1 MVLVLDQQRCNM
13 LELWVL
19 SLGMRYSTSP
29 LTCEKKFTTCLGK
42 KCTTSSFMHHERPD
56 QNEARSHACAV
67 RASLGLQGCDVQW
80 MQIPLCTG
88 YDDQDEPVVELKE
101 WPFILPHLLV
111 QDSVVVGT
119 NHMTIL
125 RFD

>member
-1 MVLVLDQQRCNM
+1 MVLVLDKQRCNM

-19 SLGMRYSTSP
+19 SLGVRYSTSP
-29 LTCEKKFTTCLGK
+29 LVHERRLQTCFLKQNTTKSL
-42 KCTTSSFMHHERPD
+42 MHHERPD
-56 QNEARSHACAV
+56 QNEARAHASAV

-111 QDSVVVGT
+111 HDSVVVVT
-119 NHMTIL
+119 NHMAIL